1 MPSTVTSLA
10 LTEAWDIA
18 LDTAGGLAVVDGA
31 ARIAQDVACYERT
44 FYGEPWYATQEG
56 VPYLQNELG
65 DLPPLELVRERANRR
80 ALEVPD
86 VAEAATV
93 LTSLEGRVLRGVIY
107 VTDITGEAVNV
118 TI

>member
-1 MPSTVTSLA
+1 MASAVTSLE
-10 LTEAWDIA
+10 LTEGWDIA
-18 LDTAGGLAVVDGA
+18 LDATGGVAVVNGA

-44 FYGEPWYATQEG
+44 FYGEPWYATQDG

-65 DLPPLELVRERANRR
+65 ALPPLELVRERANRR

-93 LTSLEGRVLRGVIY
+93 LTALEGRELRGVIY
-107 VTDITGEAVNV
+107 VTDVTGEAVNV
-118 TI
+118 TL